1 MPGTVT
7 VTDLTKSY
15 GAVQA
20 VRGISFSVAA
30 GEVFGM
36 LGPNGAGKTT
46 TIECLIGL
54 RDPDQ
59 GSIEVCGIDA
69 RRHPRE
75 VKERIGVQLQAT
87 ALQDQLS
94 VREALVLFGS
104 FYRRRADPDRLLA
117 RFALSDKAGARFASL
132 SGGQQQ
138 RVAMALALIN
148 EPELL
153 LLDEP
158 TAGLD
163 PQARRELHGVIREL
177 KADGR
182 TVLLT
187 THYIEEAEL
196 LCDRVAIIDGGR
208 IIALDTPAR
217 LIAATRTATRI
228 ALTTAAPLAAERL
241 RALPGALSAEVEG
254 SCATISTARINHT
267 IIEVVRLLEAEGAE
281 LLDLQIRKPSLED
294 VFIELTGRRLRD

>member
-15 GAVQA
+15 GPVQA
-20 VRGISFSVAA
+20 VQGISFSVAA
-30 GEVFGM
+30 GEVFGL

-54 RDPDQ
+54 RDPDH
-59 GSIEVCGIDA
+59 GTIEVCGIDA
-69 RRHPRE
+69 RRQPRE

-94 VREALVLFGS
+94 VREALALFGS
-104 FYRRRADPDRLLA
+104 FYRRKADCDRLLE
-117 RFALSDKAGARFASL
+117 RFALTDKAGARFASL

-163 PQARRELHGVIREL
+163 PQARRELHGVIREI
-177 KADGR
+177 KAEGR

-217 LIAATRTATRI
+217 LIAATKGATRI
-228 ALTTAAPLAAERL
+228 SLTTAAPLAAERL
-241 RALPGALSAEVEG
+241 RALPGALSATVEG
-254 SCATISTARINHT
+254 TRAEIATAHINHT
-267 IIEVVRLLEAEGAE
+267 IIEVVRFLEREGAE

>member
-7 VTDLTKSY
+7 VSDLSKRY

-20 VRGISFSVAA
+20 VRGLSFSVAA

-54 RDPDQ
+54 REPD
-59 GSIEVCGIDA
+59 GGTIEVCGFDA
-69 RRHPRE
+69 RRQPRE

-87 ALQDQLS
+87 ALQDLLS
-94 VREALVLFGS
+94 VREALRLFGS
-104 FYRRRADPDRLLA
+104 FYRRRADPERLLA
-117 RFALSDKAGARFASL
+117 RFALTDKADARFASL

-138 RVAMALALIN
+138 RVAMALALVN

-187 THYIEEAEL
+187 TTTSRRPS
-196 LCDRVAIIDGGR
+196 CCAIAWR
-208 IIALDTPAR
+208 
-217 LIAATRTATRI
+217 
-228 ALTTAAPLAAERL
+228 
-241 RALPGALSAEVEG
+241 S
-254 SCATISTARINHT
+254 STA
-267 IIEVVRLLEAEGAE
+267 GASS
-281 LLDLQIRKPSLED
+281 PA
-294 VFIELTGRRLRD
+294 TPRRA